1 MNPMTAYLDGCHSVS
16 APVSLD
22 HCKQLAEP
30 FLNVRPTWSTTGFCV
45 HSDVFGKFGL
55 INEALST
62 VTTGKW
68 PFWPMYA
75 LVPKHVSLFPE
86 SFVTLRAVERS
97 LPCVQALVAEQLCL
111 QAETLVT
118 FQTPKRLLPRV
129 CPDVFDKF

>member
-1 MNPMTAYLDGCHSVS
+1 MY
-16 APVSLD
+16 
-22 HCKQLAEP
+22 
-30 FLNVRPTWSTTGFCV
+30 
-45 HSDVFGKFGL
+45 SDVFSKFGL
-55 INEALST
+55 INEALPT
-62 VTTGKW
+62 VATGKR

-86 SFVTLRAVERS
+86 GFVTLGAVERS
-97 LPCVQALVAEQLCL
+97 LSCVQALVAEQLCL

>member
-1 MNPMTAYLDGCHSVS
+1 MPAYLDGCHSVS
-16 APVSLD
+16 APVSFD

-30 FLNVRPTWSTTGFCV
+30 FLNVRPTGSTTGFSV
-45 HSDVFGKFGL
+45 HSDMFSKFGL
-55 INEALST
+55 INEALPT
-62 VTTGKW
+62 VATGKW

-75 LVPKHVSLFPE
+75 LVPKHVSLLPE
-86 SFVTLRAVERS
+86 SFAALRAVERS

-129 CPDVFDKF
+129 RPDVFDEF